1 MKISLNWLK
10 DYIDLPKNITPQ
22 KLTEDLTMSTV
33 EVESVTNPA
42 EEFEN
47 IIVGKILEIKKHSN
61 ADKLKIVMA
70 DIGEIK
76 KLKAPLSSRSTAGWL
91 PETTRKGEIKGNIND
106 LNNNIVQIVCGGT
119 NLKENMLVAVALPGA
134 RVKWHGQSE
143 PVILEETKIRG
154 EKSFGMI
161 CSSNEIG
168 LQDLLPCG
176 SMEITDLSGILN
188 DKNIGQQL
196 AQALKLD
203 DVIIEI
209 ENKSLT
215 NRPDLWSHYGIAR
228 ELSVIYKILLKK
240 PEIFEKFQNTT
251 CPSVRRVSNFQINSK
266 SQIQNSKLNI
276 NIEDK
281 NLCSRYI
288 GCIMQNIKIA
298 SSPEWMQKRL
308 EAVGLRAI
316 DNIVDITNY
325 VLLDIGE
332 PTHAFDLALLN
343 QKQFPNNKINIIVRK
358 SKRDEIIQSL
368 DGEDRKLD
376 KDMLVI
382 ADTKKPIAIAG
393 IMGGANSEVTDKT
406 TEIILEA
413 ATFNAMNIR
422 KTSQKL
428 NLRTEASVRFEKNLD
443 SNLAEIAMLRML
455 YLIKKNIPEAEI
467 IEYIDNYPVKP
478 ENINIEIKH
487 NFIEKRIG
495 QSFSKKEV
503 IDILTRLGFEIDE
516 KNKIYKI
523 KVPSWRAT
531 GDISI
536 PEDII
541 EEVARIYGYDNLKE
555 KVEKVEMNKAKFQL
569 EFDLE
574 NKIKNYLSLGC
585 GMNEVFNYPWLDEKI
600 LNKFNLSDKNY
611 IEIDNP
617 PAEENRFL
625 QISLI
630 PNLIK
635 NAQDNL
641 RYFSKFKLFEL
652 ARVFKPGQDKSFGDD
667 VLPEQPKMLAGIIV
681 SKDDV
686 FFEIKG
692 IIEKFSI
699 FNFQFS
705 NNFQLNNLQF
715 LNKEKFLGIFLDDR
729 EIGWLGEMQDK
740 IKNKNIGLFEIN
752 FSKLCRNDALHCSML
767 KYQQIPQFPLIERD
781 IAIEVDWDVK
791 WGDVSSAVSKAMAD
805 ENVIKNII
813 FLSEF
818 DLSEKKSLAFKVI
831 YQADRTLKDEDV
843 KIIENKIIKLL
854 KKKFNAE
861 LRK

>member
-33 EVESVTNPA
+33 EVESVKNQA

-47 IIVGKILEIKKHSN
+47 IIVGKILEIKKHPN
-61 ADKLKIVMA
+61 ADKLKIVIT
-70 DIGEIK
+70 DIGLLE
-76 KLKAPLSSRSTAGWL
+76 KA
-91 PETTRKGEIKGNIND
+91 
-106 LNNNIVQIVCGGT
+106 QIVCGGA
-119 NLKENMLVAVALPGA
+119 NLKEDMLVAVALPGA

-176 SMEITDLSGILN
+176 GMEITDLSGVLN
-188 DKNIGQQL
+188 DKNIGQPL
-196 AQALKLD
+196 AQVLKLD

-240 PEIFEKFQNTT
+240 PEIFEKFQDTI
-251 CPSVRRVSNFQINSK
+251 SNFQINSK

>member
-1 MKISLNWLK
+1 
-10 DYIDLPKNITPQ
+10 
-22 KLTEDLTMSTV
+22 
-33 EVESVTNPA
+33 
-42 EEFEN
+42 
-47 IIVGKILEIKKHSN
+47 
-61 ADKLKIVMA
+61 
-70 DIGEIK
+70 
-76 KLKAPLSSRSTAGWL
+76 
-91 PETTRKGEIKGNIND
+91 
-106 LNNNIVQIVCGGT
+106 
-119 NLKENMLVAVALPGA
+119 
-134 RVKWHGQSE
+134 
-143 PVILEETKIRG
+143 
-154 EKSFGMI
+154 
-161 CSSNEIG
+161 
-168 LQDLLPCG
+168 
-176 SMEITDLSGILN
+176 
-188 DKNIGQQL
+188 
-196 AQALKLD
+196 
-203 DVIIEI
+203 
-209 ENKSLT
+209 
-215 NRPDLWSHYGIAR
+215 
-228 ELSVIYKILLKK
+228 
-240 PEIFEKFQNTT
+240 
-251 CPSVRRVSNFQINSK
+251 
-266 SQIQNSKLNI
+266 
-276 NIEDK
+276 
-281 NLCSRYI
+281 
-288 GCIMQNIKIA
+288 MQNIKIA

-316 DNIVDITNY
+316 NNIVDITNY

-343 QKQFPNNKINIIVRK
+343 QKQFPNNNKINIIVRK

-805 ENVIKNII
+805 ENIIKNII

>member
-1 MKISLNWLK
+1 
-10 DYIDLPKNITPQ
+10 
-22 KLTEDLTMSTV
+22 
-33 EVESVTNPA
+33 
-42 EEFEN
+42 
-47 IIVGKILEIKKHSN
+47 
-61 ADKLKIVMA
+61 
-70 DIGEIK
+70 
-76 KLKAPLSSRSTAGWL
+76 
-91 PETTRKGEIKGNIND
+91 
-106 LNNNIVQIVCGGT
+106 
-119 NLKENMLVAVALPGA
+119 
-134 RVKWHGQSE
+134 
-143 PVILEETKIRG
+143 
-154 EKSFGMI
+154 
-161 CSSNEIG
+161 
-168 LQDLLPCG
+168 
-176 SMEITDLSGILN
+176 
-188 DKNIGQQL
+188 
-196 AQALKLD
+196 
-203 DVIIEI
+203 
-209 ENKSLT
+209 
-215 NRPDLWSHYGIAR
+215 
-228 ELSVIYKILLKK
+228 
-240 PEIFEKFQNTT
+240 
-251 CPSVRRVSNFQINSK
+251 
-266 SQIQNSKLNI
+266 
-276 NIEDK
+276 
-281 NLCSRYI
+281 
-288 GCIMQNIKIA
+288 
-298 SSPEWMQKRL
+298 
-308 EAVGLRAI
+308 
-316 DNIVDITNY
+316 
-325 VLLDIGE
+325 
-332 PTHAFDLALLN
+332 
-343 QKQFPNNKINIIVRK
+343 
-358 SKRDEIIQSL
+358 
-368 DGEDRKLD
+368 
-376 KDMLVI
+376 
-382 ADTKKPIAIAG
+382 
-393 IMGGANSEVTDKT
+393 MGGANSEVTDKT

-536 PEDII
+536 SEDII
-541 EEVARIYGYDNLKE
+541 EEIARIYGYDNLKE